1 MHPAIFLDVRQLA
14 TDALVLHVFDYSESS
29 RIVRLATRDA
39 GVVSALA
46 RGARRPKSRFGSA
59 LDLFAD
65 GVASLL
71 LKDGRDLHTLAGFEL
86 THARP
91 ALGSDLERFTGAA
104 TLAELALRFSTD
116 DPEGALYPVLAD
128 ALDTIAGASAAYTTT
143 AALAGAWRLL
153 AALGF
158 EPSLNECAG
167 CHAGL
172 PPDEDVMFDHR
183 AGGGLCGPC
192 GARALQTRRIPA
204 EARRSLTA
212 WLAGTPV
219 PALTAGEG
227 RAHQRLLREFVRE
240 HLEDGRPLR
249 AFAVWEHGAWAD
261 RPAAPA

>member
-1 MHPAIFLDVRQLA
+1 MRSLA
-14 TDALVLHVFDYSESS
+14 TDAVVLHVFDYSESS
-29 RIVRLATRDA
+29 RIVRLATQEA

-65 GVASLL
+65 GVAHLL
-71 LKDGRDLHTLAGFEL
+71 IKDGRDLHTLAAFDL

-91 ALGSDLERFTGAA
+91 ALGHDLERFTGAA

-116 DPEGALYPVLAD
+116 DPTGALYPTLAD
-128 ALDTIAGASAAYTTT
+128 ALDTLAGAPGVYTIT

-158 EPSLNECAG
+158 SPALGDCAG
-167 CHAGL
+167 CHASL
-172 PPDEDVMFDHR
+172 PPDEDVLFDHR
-183 AGGGLCGPC
+183 AGGALCARC
-192 GARALQTRRIPA
+192 GARALHGRRIPA
-204 EARRSLTA
+204 AARRSVTA
-212 WLAGTPV
+212 WLEGTPV
-219 PALTAGEG
+219 PPLESGES

-249 AFAVWEHGAWAD
+249 AFAVWEHGGW
-261 RPAAPA
+261 AAPAVEPV